1 LSVIGLTNPPLY
13 WVFSNYARCA
23 IILLNPRAGYGPT
36 ARKRAK
42 HVPRRNDIKKVMII
56 GSGPIIIGQACEFD
70 YSGTQACKALRSLG
84 YEIVLVNSN
93 PATIMT
99 DPGMADVTYIEPLTH
114 DSVAK
119 IIEKERPDA
128 LLPNMGGQTGL
139 NLSAELAHS
148 GVLDKYG
155 VKVIGV
161 EVDAIVRGED
171 RTAFKETMNSLGI
184 EMPQSEAVYSVE
196 DAEKVAAELGYP
208 VVVRPAYCLGGTGSG
223 LVYNV
228 EELRIVASRGIAAS
242 LIGQVL
248 IEESVLGWEELELE
262 VVRDAKNQMIT
273 VCFIENVDAMG
284 VHTGDSFCTAPMLTI
299 DAELQKRLQEYSY
312 RIVEAIRVIGGTNIQ
327 FAHDPKT
334 DRVVVIEINPRTS
347 RSSAL
352 ASKATG
358 FPIAFISAKLAAGL
372 TLDEIPYWRE
382 GTLEKYTPSGDY
394 VVVKFARWAF
404 EKFRNAEDKLGTQ
417 MRAVGEVMSIGKTYK
432 EAFQKA
438 IRSLEIGRY
447 GLGFAKDFHKKSLK
461 ELMNLLGIASSE
473 RQFIMYE
480 ALRKGVSVQELYE
493 KTYIKPWFINQMKEL
508 VELEERILKCRGRQL
523 PDELLVQAK
532 KDGFADRYLSQL
544 LGVREKEIR
553 QKRISLGVVEGWDA
567 VPVSGVENAA
577 YYYSTYNAPDKTTSS
592 QRKKV
597 MVLGGGPNRIGQ
609 GIEFDYCC
617 VHAAF
622 ALRDEGYETIM
633 VNCNP
638 ETVSTDYDT
647 SDKLYFEPLTVED
660 VLSIYQKE
668 KPEGVIVQFGG
679 QTPLNIANEL
689 AEAGVSILG
698 TTPEAID
705 LAEDRDRFRQMMRKL
720 GIPIPESGMAINM
733 KEALAIAR
741 QIGYPLIVRPSYV
754 LGGRGMEVVYDEDM
768 LRQYVAAAVG
778 VTPDRPILI
787 DRFLENAIETE
798 ADAIADGTSA
808 FVPAVM
814 EHIELA
820 GVHSGD
826 SACVIPPVSLAEAH
840 IDTIYEYTKKIAAD
854 LNVVGLMNIQYAI
867 ANNVVYILEANPRAS
882 RTVPLVSK
890 VCNIPMARIATQI
903 MTGKKLADIGLK
915 PRIIPHFGIKEAVF
929 PFNMFPEV
937 DPLLGPEMRSTGEV
951 LGIADSFGAAYFKAQ
966 VAAQQSLPTDGTV
979 LITVSIKDR
988 PAVCEVAQKLTELG
1002 FKIIATEGT
1011 GQFLA
1016 SRGIKS
1022 ELILKMHEGRPNIV
1036 DGIMNGEIQLVI
1048 NTPSGKLSQYDD
1060 SYIRKAA
1067 IKYKVPYITT
1077 LAAAAAA
1084 ARGIEAYR
1092 QGSPEVRSLQSYH
1105 ADIK

>member
-1 LSVIGLTNPPLY
+1 
-13 WVFSNYARCA
+13 
-23 IILLNPRAGYGPT
+23 
-36 ARKRAK
+36 
-42 HVPRRNDIKKVMII
+42 VPRRNDIKKVMII

-119 IIEKERPDA
+119 IIAKERPDA
-128 LLPNMGGQTGL
+128 LLPNLGGQTGL

-161 EVDAIVRGED
+161 EIDAIVRGED

-196 DAEKVAAELGYP
+196 DAERIAAELGYP
-208 VVVRPAYCLGGTGSG
+208 VVVRPAYCMGGTGGG

-299 DAELQKRLQEYSY
+299 DTELQKRLQEYSY

-404 EKFRNAEDKLGTQ
+404 EKFRDAEDKLGTQ

-432 EAFQKA
+432 EALQKS
-438 IRSLEIGRY
+438 IRSLEGGRY
-447 GLGFAKDFHKKSLK
+447 GLGFAKDFDKKSRK

-480 ALRKGVSVQELYE
+480 ALRKGASVQELYE

-544 LGVREKEIR
+544 LGVREREIR

-592 QRKKV
+592 KRKKV

-698 TTPEAID
+698 TTPETID

-720 GIPIPESGMAINM
+720 GIPIPESGMAINL
-733 KEALAIAR
+733 KEALAIAQ

-754 LGGRGMEVVYDEDM
+754 LGGRGMEVVYDEEM

-787 DRFLENAIETE
+787 DKFLENAIETE

-826 SACVIPPVSLAEAH
+826 SACVIPPVSLAEEH
-840 IDTIYEYTKKIAAD
+840 IDTIYEYTRKIAAD

-867 ANNVVYILEANPRAS
+867 AHNVVYILEANPRAS

-890 VCNIPMARIATQI
+890 VCNVSMARIATQI

-966 VAAQQSLPTDGTV
+966 VAAQQMLPTDGTV

-988 PAVCEVAQKLTELG
+988 PAVCEVAQKLAGLG

>member
-1 LSVIGLTNPPLY
+1 MPKRDDI
-13 WVFSNYARCA
+13 
-23 IILLNPRAGYGPT
+23 
-36 ARKRAK
+36 RK
-42 HVPRRNDIKKVMII
+42 VLII
-56 GSGPIIIGQACEFD
+56 GSGPIVIGQACEFD

-99 DPGMADVTYIEPLTH
+99 DPGMADVTYIEPLNVETITQ
-114 DSVAK
+114 
-119 IIEKERPDA
+119 IIKKERPDA
-128 LLPNMGGQTGL
+128 LLPNLGGQTGL
-139 NLSAELAHS
+139 NLSAELARA
-148 GVLDKYG
+148 GVLEQYG

-171 RTAFKETMNSLGI
+171 RIAFKETMNKLGI

-196 DAEKVAAELGYP
+196 DAEKVAAGLGYP
-208 VVVRPAYCLGGTGSG
+208 VVVRPAYCMGGTGGG

-228 EELRIVASRGIAAS
+228 EELCTVASRGIAAS

-284 VHTGDSFCTAPMLTI
+284 VHTGDSYCTAPMLTI
-299 DAELQKRLQEYSY
+299 EPALQKRLQEYSY
-312 RIVEAIRVIGGTNIQ
+312 KIVEAIRVIGGTNIQ

-334 DRVVVIEINPRTS
+334 GRVVVIEINPRTS

-358 FPIAFISAKLAAGL
+358 FPIALISSKLAAGL

-382 GTLEKYTPSGDY
+382 GTLEKYTPWGEY

-404 EKFRNAEDKLGTQ
+404 EKFKDAEDKLGTQ

-432 EAFQKA
+432 EAFQKS
-438 IRSLEIGRY
+438 IRSLENGRY
-447 GLGFAKDFHKKSLK
+447 GLGFAKNFHEKPLD
-461 ELMNLLGIASSE
+461 ELMNMLNAPSSE

-480 ALRKGVSVQELYE
+480 ALRKGASVQELY
-493 KTYIKPWFINQMKEL
+493 KITYIKPWFIGQMKEL
-508 VELEERILKCRGRQL
+508 VEVEEKILGYKGKPL
-523 PDELLVQAK
+523 PDDLLIQAK
-532 KDGFADRYLSQL
+532 RDGFADRYLAQL
-544 LGVREKEIR
+544 LGVPEKEIR
-553 QKRISLGVVEGWDA
+553 QKRVSLGVKEGWEP
-567 VPVSGVENAA
+567 VPVSGVENTA
-577 YYYSTYNAPDKTTSS
+577 YYYSTYNGSDKTTSS
-592 QRKKV
+592 NRKKV

-622 ALRDEGYETIM
+622 ALRDEGFETIM

-660 VLSIYQKE
+660 VLSIYEKE

-689 AEAGVSILG
+689 SEAGIKILG
-698 TTPEAID
+698 TSPEAID
-705 LAEDRDRFRQMMRKL
+705 LAEDRDRFRQRMNDL
-720 GIPIPESGMAINM
+720 GIPMPTSGMASNLD
-733 KEALAIAR
+733 EALKIAE
-741 QIGYPLIVRPSYV
+741 QIEYPLMVRPSYV

-768 LRQYVAAAVG
+768 LREYVAAAVG

-787 DRFLENAIETE
+787 DKFLANAVEAE
-798 ADAIADGTSA
+798 ADAIADGTDA
-808 FVPAVM
+808 FVPAIM

-820 GVHSGD
+820 GIHSGD
-826 SACVIPPVSLAEAH
+826 SACVIPTVSLAQQH
-840 IDTIYEYTKKIAAD
+840 IDTIYDYTKKIAKE
-854 LNVVGLMNIQYAI
+854 LNVIGLMNIQYAI
-867 ANNVVYILEANPRAS
+867 CDNVVYVLEANPRAS

-890 VCNIPMARIATQI
+890 VCNVSMARIATQF
-903 MTGKKLADIGLK
+903 MLGKKLSDLDIK
-915 PRIIPHFGIKEAVF
+915 PRTIPHFGVKEAVF

-951 LGIADSFGAAYFKAQ
+951 LGIADSFGLAFFKAEE
-966 VAAQQSLPTDGTV
+966 AAQQMLPADGTV
-979 LITVSIKDR
+979 LITVSPKDR
-988 PAVCEVAQKLTELG
+988 PAVYDVAEQFAKLG
-1002 FKIIATEGT
+1002 FKIKATQGT
-1011 GQFLA
+1011 HQFLT
-1016 SRGIKS
+1016 SQGIKS
-1022 ELILKMHEGRPNIV
+1022 DLILKMYEGRPNIV
-1036 DGIMNGEIQLVI
+1036 DAIMNREINLVI
-1048 NTPSGKLSQYDD
+1048 NTPSSKLSQYDD
-1060 SYIRKAA
+1060 SYIRKTA

-1077 LAAAAAA
+1077 LAAAIAAA
-1084 ARGIEAYR
+1084 KGVMAYW
-1092 QGSPEVRSLQSYH
+1092 QAKPEVKSIQRYH
-1105 ADIK
+1105 SDIK